1 MASLIRS
8 MQRLGAITL
17 GAAALAATVSGGVTG
32 EAWAQGFDLFRLF
45 SSNPPTAS
53 VPQAATGVPEWSGE
67 SGSSGHPAMQAD
79 AIRAAAANFRSC
91 LEELWPLAE
100 RRGVTRANFD
110 AQVAG
115 LTPDLRIMDFM
126 DAQPEFTRSLWDY
139 LDTLVSDARI
149 DTGRKILAQYRATF
163 DAVEKAY
170 GVDRYIIAAIWGVET
185 NYSTA

>member
-8 MQRLGAITL
+8 MQRLGTITL
-17 GAAALAATVSGGVTG
+17 SAAALAATVTG
-32 EAWAQGFDLFRLF
+32 DAWAQGFDLRSLF
-45 SSNPPTAS
+45 TLNPPTGS
-53 VPQAATGVPEWSGE
+53 VPQPATGIPEWSGE

-79 AIRAAAANFRSC
+79 AIRTAAASFRSC
-91 LEELWPLAE
+91 LEELWPTAE

-110 AQVAG
+110 AQTAG

-149 DTGRKILAQYRATF
+149 ENGRKVLAQYRAIF
-163 DAVEKAY
+163 DAV
-170 GVDRYIIAAIWGVET
+170 
-185 NYSTA
+185 